1 MSLPL
6 SLAYQDPAVSLY
18 QGDCF
23 DFLRSLEPNSVDA
36 ILTDPPYCSGGQ
48 FPDRMKQSTT
58 ARYVLNGT
66 KKTYPEFLG
75 EHRSMRGH
83 LLWCV
88 EWLRMAWRATRP
100 GGVAML
106 FCDRRRIAL
115 TEDALEVAGW
125 RPLSLIPWDKTEA
138 SRPQRGWF
146 RAQCE
151 YVVAA
156 VKGTLGPEQ
165 SRPSQV
171 CAPGL
176 IRCPVDRDKRH
187 ATGKPVYVLQELM
200 QVLAPG
206 SRIVDP
212 FAGSGTTLDAARS
225 LGHMAAGCE
234 LAPDVIA
241 EAQKYLAEKALPLC
255 PVISPQRAAETGM
268 FFPPLSPENS
278 GNRVLP
284 GSAGHLPG

>member
-18 QGDCF
+18 EGDAF
-23 DFLRSLEPNSVDA
+23 DFLRSLESNSVDA
-36 ILTDPPYCSGGQ
+36 VLTDPPYCSGGQ

-66 KKTYPEFLG
+66 KRQYPEFLG

-88 EWLRMAWRATRP
+88 EWLRMAWRITRP

-138 SRPQRGWF
+138 ARPQRGWF

-151 YVVAA
+151 YVVA

-165 SRPSQV
+165 SRASQV
-171 CAPGL
+171 CAPGI

-212 FAGSGTTLDAARS
+212 FAGSGTTLEAARS
-225 LGHMAAGCE
+225 LGHMAAGCDGSPE
-234 LAPDVIA
+234 VIA
-241 EAQKYLAEKALPLC
+241 EAVKYLAEKALPLC
-255 PVISPQRAAETGM
+255 PVISPQAPAETGEI
-268 FFPPLSPENS
+268 FPPLPPENG